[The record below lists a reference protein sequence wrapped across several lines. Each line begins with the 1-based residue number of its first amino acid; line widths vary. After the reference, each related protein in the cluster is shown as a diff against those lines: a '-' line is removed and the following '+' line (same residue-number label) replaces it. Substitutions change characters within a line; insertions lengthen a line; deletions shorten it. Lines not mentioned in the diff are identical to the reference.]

1 MLAGPAHIYFETREG
16 LTATRHGFASQEY
29 EMELIESF
37 LVPKAAG
44 TAFVVKAG
52 QVLRLTQPEGP
63 AGD

>member
-1 MLAGPAHIYFETREG
+1 
-16 LTATRHGFASQEY
+16 
-29 EMELIESF
+29 MELIESF

-44 TAFVVKAG
+44 PAFVVKAG